1 MCMSKNVHG
10 CHARLW
16 TKEDSSRVQVGG
28 RKMTGNNTYLSRSEI
43 QRKKSGWE
51 EQDVE

>member
-1 MCMSKNVHG
+1 MSKNVRG
-10 CHARLW
+10 SRARLW
-16 TKEDSSRVQVGG
+16 TKEEGTRIQVGG

-43 QRKKSGWE
+43 QRKESGWE